1 MQEVTWGS
9 SALCKTWPAWKGCRR
24 DAPSGRSRRL
34 PPGRA
39 CNKSGALVSSAGV
52 ALWVSFVLVAAREH
66 LHRPGPDPV
75 PRAQGCACTPCPL
88 RGGLAASALR
98 GGREGGR
105 EGSSSAP
112 PAWPAPSPFLQGAA
126 GSAVAVLTS
135 SPEGWSVLPAA
146 GGAALRESAPAWPPA
161 PPGVPGAPAG
171 SAWGCPRAAP
181 LPAPVGTRSRT
192 CWPGA
197 SAPRALPL
205 PPQPPTEQVPPAPWN
220 QPRPL
225 PAATGSPPAP
235 SAPRPAPPL
244 RRASRGAAQTSRTEP
259 RGAERSRAQP
269 SGIESSGAEPIRA
282 QPSPAVSSE
291 AEPSRARAS
300 LAEPSPA
307 EPSRAERS
315 GQARAG
321 RAGSAACGR
330 GAAPPAAGDGGQ
342 EPAPR
347 HRAPGAAAPRPA
359 PLRRGSAE
367 TSCPRQG

>member
-1 MQEVTWGS
+1 MHEVTWGS

-52 ALWVSFVLVAAREH
+52 AVCVSFVLVAAREH

-161 PPGVPGAPAG
+161 PRPGGPRRLGLGMPEACTSACSRGDPLTDLLARRFCPSGPAG
-171 SAWGCPRAAP
+171 ASTASHGASP
-181 LPAPVGTRSRT
+181 TRSLPR
-192 CWPGA
+192 GSQELSA
-197 SAPRALPL
+197 SAVTHSL
-205 PPQPPTEQVPPAPWN
+205 
-220 QPRPL
+220 PRPR
-225 PAATGSPPAP
+225 GS
-235 SAPRPAPPL
+235 L
-244 RRASRGAAQTSRTEP
+244 
-259 RGAERSRAQP
+259 
-269 SGIESSGAEPIRA
+269 
-282 QPSPAVSSE
+282 V
-291 AEPSRARAS
+291 
-300 LAEPSPA
+300 L
-307 EPSRAERS
+307 
-315 GQARAG
+315 
-321 RAGSAACGR
+321 
-330 GAAPPAAGDGGQ
+330 AAGLGPHELCAHLAHHPHG
-342 EPAPR
+342 PAPR
-347 HRAPGAAAPRPA
+347 LPPFLLPARRWGGPSHPASASRASVPSRGTDEPHPSLPRVKEVSLQFEP
-359 PLRRGSAE
+359 
-367 TSCPRQG
+367 